1 MRNGRDVAVVLHW
14 YAEPLVHH
22 RTAGTLKIVHV
33 NLARG
38 FRGGE
43 RQTAL
48 LIEALSSR
56 RNLQQILVCRKDSPL
71 RRTLTDAPGLRFVS
85 ANHQLA
91 GHSAVSPADVVHAH
105 EAKAVHWALLHHAL
119 KRTPYVVTRRVDAP
133 VKDKRI
139 NRASYRRAAAR
150 VAISRVIQ
158 RQLESRGWGRV
169 ALIPSAF
176 AGLSRSTEVTQRFRA
191 EFPGKFLVGHA
202 GAVVDR
208 HKGQRVLLEAA
219 RHLAVCAP
227 DMQFVFFGKGEDLA
241 ALQAESADLPNVTWL
256 GFKENIGD
264 YLAGLDVFAFPSRNE
279 GLGSVLL
286 DVMDLGIP
294 IIASDAGGIPDIVQ
308 HQKTGLLVDNGDAE
322 ALAEGLIQLRDE
334 PGLRE
339 RLVRGAAECLHDYSA
354 EAMAKAYLSL
364 YQNIINGPRS

>member
-1 MRNGRDVAVVLHW
+1 MAVGLHW
-14 YAEPLVHH
+14 YAERLVHH

-71 RRTLTDAPGLRFVS
+71 RRTLAEVPGVSFVS

-91 GHSAVSPADVVHAH
+91 GHSAVGPADIVHAH
-105 EAKAVHWALLHHAL
+105 EAKAVHWAFLHHVM
-119 KRTPYVVTRRVDAP
+119 KRASYVVTRRVDAP
-133 VKDKRI
+133 VKDKWV

-158 RQLESRGWGRV
+158 RQLASRGWGSVTRV
-169 ALIPSAF
+169 PSAF
-176 AGLSRSTEVTQRFRA
+176 SGLPRSQEATQRFRA

-208 HKGQRVLLEAA
+208 HKGQRVLLKAA
-219 RHLAVCAP
+219 RYLAVRAP
-227 DMQFVFFGKGEDLA
+227 DMQFVFLGKGEELA

-294 IIASDAGGIPDIVQ
+294 IIASDVGGIPDIVQ

-334 PGLRE
+334 PALRE
-339 RLVRGAAECLHDYSA
+339 RLVRGASERLHDYSA
-354 EAMAKAYLSL
+354 DAMAKAYLSI
-364 YQNIINGPRS
+364 YQNIVNGLGG